1 MQQTPYQKRLR
12 TKVAAGRVYQDTIPV
27 YNRAGKTLEVT
38 GVVLKFETNV
48 KEMIPRTYNVR
59 SVRFPRPAALSYKAG
74 QFLLITIKTEGGKE
88 LSKPF
93 SISSSPTE
101 TEHIE
106 FTKKLS
112 ESEFSTALIAL
123 KEGDWARI
131 DVPYG
136 SFTFEG
142 EHEKICLLS
151 GGIGITPFMSI
162 CKYCTDK
169 RLNTKVNLLYGNR
182 SENDIVFRKEFESMQ
197 KQNPNLKLVFTINEA
212 TSGWKGATGFINTEL
227 IKKEIPDY
235 KENVFYTCGPPAM
248 VEAMEKL
255 VEALG
260 VPKTQLKREYFA
272 GYM

>member
-1 MQQTPYQKRLR
+1 M
-12 TKVAAGRVYQDTIPV
+12 
-27 YNRAGKTLEVT
+27 
-38 GVVLKFETNV
+38 KFETYV
-48 KEMIPRTYNVR
+48 KEIIPRTYNVR
-59 SVRFPRPAALSYKAG
+59 SFRFPKPPALSYKAG
-74 QFLLITIKTEGGKE
+74 QFLIATIKAKGKE

-112 ESEFSTALIAL
+112 DSEFSTALKTL
-123 KEGDWARI
+123 KAGDWARI
-131 DVPYG
+131 DAPYG

-142 EHEKICLLS
+142 EHEKICLLG
-151 GGIGITPFMSI
+151 GGIGITPFRSI
-162 CKYCTDK
+162 CRYCTDK
-169 RLNTKVNLLYGNR
+169 HVDAKITLLYGNR
-182 SENDIVFRKEFESMQ
+182 SENDIVFREEFEAME
-197 KQNPNLKLVFTINEA
+197 KQNPNLKVVFTVNEA
-212 TSGWKGATGFINTEL
+212 SSEWKGNIGFINSEL
-227 IKKEIPDY
+227 VKKEIPDY

-260 VPKTQLKREYFA
+260 LPKTQLKREYFA

>member
-1 MQQTPYQKRLR
+1 MQWDRR
-12 TKVAAGRVYQDTIPV
+12 AIEAAG
-27 YNRAGKTLEVT
+27 
-38 GVVLKFETNV
+38 VVVKFETQV
-48 KEMIPRTYNVR
+48 KEIVPRTYNVR
-59 SVRFPRPAALSYKAG
+59 SFRFPRPAALSYKAG
-74 QFLLITIKTEGGKE
+74 QFLFVTIKAEGGKE

-101 TEHIE
+101 MGHIE
-106 FTKKLS
+106 FSKKLS
-112 ESEFSTALIAL
+112 ESEFSTALKAL

-131 DVPYG
+131 DAPYG

-142 EHEKICLLS
+142 EHEKICLLG

-169 RLNTKVNLLYGNR
+169 RLGAKVTLVYGNR
-182 SENDIVFRKEFESMQ
+182 SENDIVFRKEFETMQ
-197 KQNPNLKLVFTINEA
+197 MQNPNLKLVFTVNEA
-212 TSGWKGATGFINTEL
+212 TSGWKGSTGFISTEL
-227 IKKEIPDY
+227 IKKEVPDY

-260 VPKTQLKREYFA
+260 LPKAQLKREYFA

>member
-1 MQQTPYQKRLR
+1 MYNCARISSEG
-12 TKVAAGRVYQDTIPV
+12 AGVIV
-27 YNRAGKTLEVT
+27 
-38 GVVLKFETNV
+38 KFETEV
-48 KEMIPRTYNVR
+48 KEIVARTYNVR
-59 SVRFPRPAALSYKAG
+59 SFRFSRPVAFSYKAG
-74 QFLLITIKTEGGKE
+74 QFLFVAIKTEGGME

-101 TEHIE
+101 TECIE

-112 ESEFSTALIAL
+112 ESEFSNAL
-123 KEGDWARI
+123 KTLKKGDWARI
-131 DVPYG
+131 DAPYG

-142 EHEKICLLS
+142 EHEKICLLG
-151 GGIGITPFMSI
+151 GGIGITPFRSI

-169 RLNTKVNLLYGNR
+169 HMGTEITLVYGNR
-182 SENDIVFRKEFESMQ
+182 GENDIVFRKEFEGMQ

-212 TSGWKGATGFINTEL
+212 TSGWKGATGFINTEM
-227 IKKEIPDY
+227 IKREVPDY

-260 VPKTQLKREYFA
+260 LPKTQLKREYFA
-272 GYM
+272 GYT